1 MENSQN
7 VVLNNLRESL
17 QPHLEKI
24 GKNFASTGLSPNFW
38 TGIGLVFAFVSSIV
52 YGLNIEFA
60 LIIGGILLLIS
71 GFFDIVDGQ
80 VARVTKKTS
89 KKGGFLDSVS
99 DKIAEVAIFLGI
111 LIGGFAESYL
121 VLLAIS
127 LSLLVS
133 YSRARAE
140 SLGIKLQGIGIG
152 ERAERLLV
160 IAILGIIGGLLQN
173 NSFMEYAV
181 IIVIIIAG
189 ITLIQ
194 RIIVT
199 SNELEN

>member
-1 MENSQN
+1 M
-7 VVLNNLRESL
+7 LNNLRDSL

-24 GKNFASTGLSPNFW
+24 GSGFAATGLSPNFW
-38 TGIGLVFAFVSSIV
+38 TAIALVFAFASSVI

-60 LIIGGILLLIS
+60 LIIGGTLLLIS

-89 KKGGFLDSVS
+89 KTGAFLDSVF

-111 LIGGFAESYL
+111 LIGGFAEPYL
-121 VLLAIS
+121 VFLAIT

-152 ERAERLLV
+152 ERAER
-160 IAILGIIGGLLQN
+160 
-173 NSFMEYAV
+173 
-181 IIVIIIAG
+181 
-189 ITLIQ
+189 
-194 RIIVT
+194 
-199 SNELEN
+199 

>member
-1 MENSQN
+1 M
-7 VVLNNLRESL
+7 LNNLRDSL

-24 GKNFASTGLSPNFW
+24 GRGVAATGLSPNFW
-38 TGIGLVFAFVSSIV
+38 SGVSLFFAFVSGIV
-52 YGLNIEFA
+52 YLINFEFS
-60 LIIGGILLLIS
+60 LIIGGIFLLIS

-80 VARVTKKTS
+80 VARVSKKTS
-89 KKGGFLDSVS
+89 KKGGFLDSVF

-111 LIGGFAESYL
+111 LIGGYAQPHWIL
-121 VLLAIS
+121 VAIT

-133 YSRARAE
+133 YTRARAE
-140 SLGIKLQGIGIG
+140 SLGIKLQGVGIG

-160 IAILGIIGGLLQN
+160 IAIIGIIGGIFQMTE
-173 NSFMEYAV
+173 FMEYA
-181 IIVIIIAG
+181 IYIVIVISG

-199 SNELEN
+199 TKKLNE